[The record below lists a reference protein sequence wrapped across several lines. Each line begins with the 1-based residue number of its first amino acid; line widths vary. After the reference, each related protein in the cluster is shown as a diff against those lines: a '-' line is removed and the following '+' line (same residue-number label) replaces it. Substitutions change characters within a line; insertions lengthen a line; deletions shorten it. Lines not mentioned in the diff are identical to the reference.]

1 MLHQSKLLLLHH
13 SWTRIKEVRFDK
25 ALKKNPS
32 QGFNTPFRFNILAQ
46 LINITAHITL
56 HELIRLSK
64 ETRKT
69 LRDALAHLESF
80 LIHTIPYRQKW
91 DSMSPLSFGIAAGA
105 KHHFHS

>member
-1 MLHQSKLLLLHH
+1 
-13 SWTRIKEVRFDK
+13 VRFDK

-32 QGFNTPFRFNILAQ
+32 QGFNTPFRLQ

-64 ETRKT
+64 ETRKM
-69 LRDALAHLESF
+69 LKDALEHLESF
-80 LIHTIPYRQKW
+80 LIHTVPYRQKW